1 MHLRFDLLAAWLNGL
16 VLTLGSVALAGVCL
30 HCMVAPPSPAAMF
43 GGMFALPLFAAFAAL
58 QYLATLRRRSRA
70 AVSAAMVLLG
80 TAGLSLFAL
89 LANAA
94 HVLAGG
100 APLDRPT
107 ALMMAI
113 LLGATLYLFLS
124 ARLNLRWA
132 REFEEEE
139 EKEEEER

>member
-1 MHLRFDLLAAWLNGL
+1 MHLRFVHLAAWLNGL
-16 VLTLGSVALAGVCL
+16 VLIFGSVALLGVCL
-30 HCMVAPPSPAAMF
+30 YCMIAPPSPAAMF

-70 AVSAAMVLLG
+70 ALSAAMVLFG
-80 TAGLSLFAL
+80 SAGLSLFAL

-94 HVLAGG
+94 QIVAGG

-113 LLGATLYLFLS
+113 LLAATVYLFLS
-124 ARLNLRWA
+124 ARLDLRRA
-132 REFEEEE
+132 RELEEQEEEG
-139 EKEEEER
+139 R

>member
-1 MHLRFDLLAAWLNGL
+1 MHLCLVLLAAWLNGL
-16 VLTLGSVALAGVCL
+16 VLILGSVALTGVCL
-30 HCMVAPPSPAAMF
+30 YCMIAPPSPAAMF

-58 QYLATLRRRSRA
+58 QYLAMLRRRSRA
-70 AVSAAMVLLG
+70 AISAAVVLLG

-94 HVLAGG
+94 QVLAAG
-100 APLDRPT
+100 AAFDRPT

-113 LLGATLYLFLS
+113 LLGATVYLFAS

-132 REFEEEE
+132 RELEEEE
-139 EKEEEER
+139 EERRA

>member
-1 MHLRFDLLAAWLNGL
+1 MHLRFVLLAAWLNGL
-16 VLTLGSVALAGVCL
+16 VLILGSVVLVGVCL
-30 HCMVAPPSPAAMF
+30 HCMIAPPSPAAMF

-70 AVSAAMVLLG
+70 AISAALVLLG

-94 HVLAGG
+94 QVLAGG

-113 LLGATLYLFLS
+113 LFAVTLYLFVS
-124 ARLNLRWA
+124 ARLNLRCA
-132 REFEEEE
+132 RELE